1 MVTADPPPT
10 HGASDATPVAR
21 WRRAASAA
29 RRIVL
34 HARTMSDDE
43 LAAAITQF
51 RVGRVLAGPLAF
63 AVGAV
68 LLVIHSVLLLLT
80 NWRLVALEL
89 FPALWLATV
98 LWDWRFH
105 VVYGNDLTAL
115 HGPWAIAIA
124 GFVVLATLFSYWCNI
139 AFAYAANGEEPTA
152 IAALRRAGSHWRLV
166 LVAGLAVGVVHAWV
180 SVRGPIRGLTTFALG
195 LGAVAIANLY
205 LYSALP
211 AQAIGLDRRRGTS
224 KDLVTETITFGALSV
239 IVSTPGIVLAVVAR
253 VLLLVPLLQIL
264 GGFVLAAAVVLQIA
278 AASSSRAVS
287 LSAKVT
293 SGGEGSEPT
302 RCTPD
307 R

>member
-1 MVTADPPPT
+1 MIAEPAPT
-10 HGASDATPVAR
+10 PGAPAATPSAR

-51 RVGRVLAGPLAF
+51 RVGHVLAGPLAF

-80 NWRLVALEL
+80 NWRLIALEL

-105 VVYGNDLTAL
+105 VVYGNDLTTL

-124 GFVVLATLFSYWCNI
+124 GLIVLATLVSYWCNI
-139 AFAYAANGEEPTA
+139 TFAYAANGKEPTA
-152 IAALRRAGSHWRLV
+152 LAALRRASGHWRLI
-166 LVAGLAVGVVHAWV
+166 LGAGLAVGVLHAWV
-180 SVRGPIRGLTTFALG
+180 SVRGPIRGLSTFALG

-211 AQAIGLDRRRGTS
+211 AQAIGLDHRRSTS
-224 KDLVTETITFGALSV
+224 KDFVTETVTFGALSV
-239 IVSTPGIVLAVVAR
+239 IVSTPGIMLTVVARLLLGISFLRILGALVLAV
-253 VLLLVPLLQIL
+253 
-264 GGFVLAAAVVLQIA
+264 AVVLQIA

-293 SGGEGSEPT
+293 SSGKSSEPT
-302 RCTPD
+302 GSAPD